1 MDKRMKKADLAAQD
15 IREPLLEGP
24 EQADLTLVG
33 WGSTYGP
40 IHEARVL
47 LESEGISVN
56 HFHYHDVWP
65 LPKAKTE
72 QVLNSA
78 RRAVL
83 IENNYTGQLGLVI
96 RMMTGIDIPNKVLK
110 YDGRPFTGDEIA
122 RKVREGVMAH
132 V

>member
-1 MDKRMKKADLAAQD
+1 
-15 IREPLLEGP
+15 
-24 EQADLTLVG
+24 
-33 WGSTYGP
+33 
-40 IHEARVL
+40 VL
-47 LESEGISVN
+47 LEKEGLSVN
-56 HFHYHDVWP
+56 HLHYHDVWP

-72 QVLNSA
+72 QVLNGA

-83 IENNYTGQLGLVI
+83 IENNYTGQLGLII
-96 RMMTGIDIPNKVLK
+96 RMTTGIDIPNKLLK